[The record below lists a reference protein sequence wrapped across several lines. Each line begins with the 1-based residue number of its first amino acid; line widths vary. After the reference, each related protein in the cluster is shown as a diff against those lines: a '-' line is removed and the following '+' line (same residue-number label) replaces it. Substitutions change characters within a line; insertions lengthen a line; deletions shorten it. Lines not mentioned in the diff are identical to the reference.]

1 MDRKRIFTQPQ
12 RWADKSEESK
22 RIMVL

>member
-1 MDRKRIFTQPQ
+1 MDRERIFTQPQ